1 MTGLRERKK
10 LQTRTAIS
18 KAAIALFLRSGFDRV
33 SVAEVAEAAEVSKR
47 TLFKYFPTKED
58 LVLHR
63 FADHET
69 ETARVV
75 LDRAAGETPLAA
87 LHRFFLDRLAERDP
101 AYGLCDD
108 PEVLAFYRMVSMTDS
123 LRARLKQYGTRGDD
137 ALTDALRA
145 ANAAQT
151 TAHLAARQINRTLQ
165 VLVELN
171 WRQLAEGRCADDL
184 YPEAVA
190 NANHAFDLLRGGLGD
205 HFG

>member
-18 KAAIALFLRSGFDRV
+18 KAAIALFLRSGFDQV
-33 SVAEVAEAAEVSKR
+33 SVVEVAEAAEVSKR

-123 LRARLKQYGTRGDD
+123 LRARLKQYGTRGDA
-137 ALTDALRA
+137 ALTDALVA

-151 TAHLAARQINRTLQ
+151 TAHLAARQISRTLQ

-171 WRQLAEGRCADDL
+171 WRQLAEGCRADDL